1 MRKELTVVSLFS
13 GGGLMDLG
21 FVNAGY
27 KIIWANDVDKFAV
40 RAYKTNIGD
49 HIIEKDISNI
59 RISDIPDSDVIIGGF
74 PCQPF
79 SFSGSNEGVND
90 KNGKLAYQFYR
101 VIKVKKPI
109 AFVAENVKGLT
120 TKTHGEFLIKFVEM
134 LKELGY
140 KVTYETLLA
149 SEFGVAQNRERVFIV
164 GIREDHNKEFNFNKL
179 QKTEKVNIRT
189 ALGAIEG
196 LPNHENTMKYFTQQA
211 VFGGLKRGGKGGTYG
226 MRIQEWENASNTLR
240 SHIGKD
246 GIDFIHPDCGLNNN
260 YLSNIYKL
268 KLENSNIDLNQKAEE
283 IVSNYRPRRLSA
295 RECLRI
301 QSVPDTYFFVDQSVQ
316 EILKSTPEL
325 AVPVTAQFKV
335 IGNGVPTLLAKKVG
349 NLLKTTISISNNK
362 EKVYS

>member
-1 MRKELTVVSLFS
+1 MPKELTVVSLFS

-21 FVNAGY
+21 FVNVGY

-59 RISDIPDSDVIIGGF
+59 KISDIPDSDVIIGGF

-101 VIKVKKPI
+101 LIKAKKPI

-120 TKTHGEFLIKFVEM
+120 TSKHGEFLIKFVEM

-140 KVTYETLLA
+140 KVTYRTLIA
-149 SEFGVAQNRERVFIV
+149 SEYGIPQNRERVFIV
-164 GIREDHNKEFNFNKL
+164 GIREDLNKQFDFNKL
-179 QKTEKVNIRT
+179 GKTEKVNVRM
-189 ALGAIEG
+189 ALSAIEG
-196 LPNHENTMKYFTQQA
+196 LPNHENTMKFFSQQA

-240 SHIGKD
+240 SHIAKD
-246 GIDFIHPDCGLNNN
+246 GIDFVHPNCGLTNK
-260 YLSNIYKL
+260 YLSNFYKL
-268 KLENSNIDLNQKAEE
+268 KQENSNIDLNQKAEE
-283 IVSNYRPRRLSA
+283 IVNNNLPRRLSA

-301 QSVPDTYFFVDQSVQ
+301 QSVPDTYYFVDKSVPA
-316 EILKSTPEL
+316 ILKSKPDL
-325 AVPVTAQFKV
+325 AVPVTTQFKI
-335 IGNGVPTLLAKKVG
+335 IGNGVPTLLAKKVADS
-349 NLLKTTISISNNK
+349 LKTVISSNK
-362 EKVYS
+362 KKVYS